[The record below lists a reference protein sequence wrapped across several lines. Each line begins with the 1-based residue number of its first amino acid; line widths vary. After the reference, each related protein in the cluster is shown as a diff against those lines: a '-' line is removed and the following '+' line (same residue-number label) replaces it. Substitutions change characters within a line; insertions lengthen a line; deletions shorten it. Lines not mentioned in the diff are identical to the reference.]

1 MRLQTPTHKRRYL
14 RRIAGAVFLFVLLL
28 GISLPA
34 SSAASKA
41 SSSPVTVILGHPARV
56 SSSSQ
61 ATFVFY
67 SNYWDVDS
75 YRCALDRNAYKT
87 CVPMKTYYGL
97 KNGKHHF
104 AVKAVSNESAGP
116 VVAFSWTI
124 KKTVAAHKTLAP
136 TVVITSHPNL
146 TTTSTSAAFGFASG
160 EPKATYACVVDNQ
173 DSTSDGGY
181 APCASPAA
189 YTGLAPGTHVFTV
202 VAVANHLS
210 SSPKAF
216 VWTVSPVAPHNTALP
231 AVSGGIRAGQT
242 LTASSGS
249 WTGSAPLSYSYQWQL
264 CSGGTLA
271 IGQLRE
277 IKNPVAPVG
286 PVFCG
291 DVVGATS
298 PSYTIRGVGILVGFS
313 LRSFSARTIQFGGY
327 GVSYTLRVLVTT
339 SNAAGQAG
347 AVSIETSPIL
357 PAAPD
362 IYDTTRSLPQVG
374 DTLDWEDGFYG
385 SPYTWTIQWQRCDA
399 SGSNCTDIPDA
410 TDYSYVIQPED
421 AGATLRVTDT
431 ATLDGVS
438 TAPATSDPT
447 EVIVEPI

>member
-1 MRLQTPTHKRRYL
+1 MRFQAATRGQKCL
-14 RRIAGAVFLFVLLL
+14 RRITGTTFLFLLLL

-34 SSAASKA
+34 SSAVPKA
-41 SSSPVTVILGHPARV
+41 SSQPVTVILGHPASV
-56 SSSSQ
+56 SQSSQ

-75 YRCALDRNAYKT
+75 YRCSLDRNVYKT

-104 AVKAVSNESAGP
+104 AVKAVSNEGAGP
-116 VVAFSWTI
+116 AVAFSWTI
-124 KKTVAAHKTLAP
+124 KKTVAAPKALAP

-146 TTTSTSAAFGFASG
+146 TTTSTSAAFGFTSG

-181 APCASPAA
+181 VPCASPAA

-216 VWTVSPVAPHNTALP
+216 VWTISPVAPHNTVLP
-231 AVSGGIRAGQT
+231 TVSGGIRAGQT

-264 CSGGTLA
+264 CSGGALA
-271 IGQLRE
+271 IAQLRG
-277 IKNPVAPVG
+277 IKSPVAPIG

-298 PSYTIRGVGILVGFS
+298 PSYTIQGVGVLLGYS
-313 LRSFSARTIQFGGY
+313 LRSFSARTVQFGAY

-339 SNAAGQAG
+339 SNAAGQAE
-347 AVSIETSPIL
+347 AVSSETLPVL
-357 PAAPD
+357 PATPD
-362 IYDTTRSLPQVG
+362 IYDTTNSLPQVG
-374 DTLDWEDGFYG
+374 DNLDWDDGFFG
-385 SPYTWTIQWQRCDA
+385 SPYTWTVQWQRCDA
-399 SGSNCTDIPDA
+399 SGSNCTNIPDA
-410 TDYSYVIQPED
+410 TDYSYLIQPED
-421 AGATLRVTDT
+421 AGGTLRVTDT
-431 ATLDGVS
+431 ATYGGVS
-438 TAPATSDPT
+438 STATSPQTD
-447 EVIVEPI
+447 VIVEPI